1 MNKKEILQKID
12 LGNSI
17 AEYDENISQYY
28 ITTQSTLDLINDRYD
43 IVKGV
48 KGSGKTAM
56 LIAICDNQSL
66 YPQLENK
73 LLIKAIQ
80 LKGDP
85 DFKRAF
91 STVSIETSDIQK
103 LIDAWKIYLINVIW
117 KECKELFSGYEN
129 LESQLKEAGLLS
141 GKKGILDNLIYSLKR
156 VKLKFTNTFSPDGK
170 TIQTVEV
177 TPNDFN
183 ESQTSNDNANTLI
196 DFNSIFNSL
205 NELIISNSSCFWV
218 MIDRLDDAFPD
229 NRSTDT
235 LILKSLFYAYKDI
248 CGYSGFKIKIF
259 IRDDIFKT
267 ITLDKGFT
275 SLTHISAKT
284 MNSIKWE
291 RDIIEQLLVERLLY
305 NTSFADY
312 VKTQGYPTTCKK
324 LTSSERLK
332 ILFLFIKPQIDVG
345 SKNPDSIGWMI
356 NHVKDG
362 NGIYTPR
369 DIINIL
375 DKARAFQLNQLN
387 EKNEKDI
394 SESYLISANALRLA
408 FAETSK
414 EKLETQLFAEYPKYR
429 KWIESFKDQKAEHTA
444 ESLVTI
450 LGRNWK
456 SRTEKLKE
464 IGFLEEKNNSW
475 KIPFIYREGLN
486 VSQGKAK

>member
-259 IRDDIFKT
+259 ILDDIFKT

-394 SESYLISANALRLA
+394 SESYLILQKVVFLVSLLMFLQKLNEGRL
-408 FAETSK
+408 
-414 EKLETQLFAEYPKYR
+414 
-429 KWIESFKDQKAEHTA
+429 
-444 ESLVTI
+444 
-450 LGRNWK
+450 
-456 SRTEKLKE
+456 LK
-464 IGFLEEKNNSW
+464 
-475 KIPFIYREGLN
+475 
-486 VSQGKAK
+486 

>member
-66 YPQLENK
+66 YPQLEDK

-117 KECKELFSGYEN
+117 KECKELFSDYEN

-177 TPNDFN
+177 TPNDFI

-229 NRSTDT
+229 NTSTDT

-305 NTSFADY
+305 NASFADY

-394 SESYLISANALRLA
+394 SESYLISSNALRLA

>member
-1 MNKKEILQKID
+1 MHKIEILQKMN

-28 ITTQSTLDLINDRYD
+28 ITTQSALDLIDDRYD

-66 YPQLENK
+66 YPQLDNK

-91 STVSIETSDIQK
+91 STVSIDTNDIQK
-103 LIDAWKIYLINVIW
+103 LIDAWKIYLINIIW
-117 KECKELFSGYEN
+117 KECKELFSNYETLN
-129 LESQLKEAGLLS
+129 SQLKKAGLLS
-141 GKKGILDNLIYSLKR
+141 GKIGVLDNLLYSLKR

-170 TIQTVEV
+170 SIQTVELS
-177 TPNDFN
+177 PGNSS
-183 ESQTSNDNANTLI
+183 ESKIERETSTSLI
-196 DFNSIFNSL
+196 DFNNIFNL
-205 NELIISNSSCFWV
+205 LDKLIQDNLSCFWV
-218 MIDRLDDAFPD
+218 LIDRLDDAFPD
-229 NRSTDT
+229 NTSTNT

-248 CGYSGFKIKIF
+248 CGYTGFKIKIF

-275 SLTHISAKT
+275 SLTHISSKT
-284 MNSIKWE
+284 MKSIKWE

-305 NTSFADY
+305 NTCFADY
-312 VKTQGYPTTCKK
+312 VTSQGYSTDCKT
-324 LTSSERLK
+324 LSPSDRLN
-332 ILFLFIKPQIDVG
+332 ILFLFIKPQVDVG

-375 DKARAFQLNQLN
+375 DKARIFQLNQLN
-387 EKNEKDI
+387 ESNEKDI
-394 SESYLISANALRLA
+394 SEPYFISSSAIRLA
-408 FAETSK
+408 FTETSK
-414 EKLETQLFAEYPKYR
+414 EKLETQLFAEYPKCR
-429 KWIESFKDQKAEHTA
+429 KWIESFKNQKAEHTE
-444 ESLVTI
+444 ESLSKL
-450 LGRNWK
+450 LGKHWK

-464 IGFLEEKNNSW
+464 IGFLEEKNNTW

-486 VSQGKAK
+486 ISQGRAR

>member
-1 MNKKEILQKID
+1 M
-12 LGNSI
+12 
-17 AEYDENISQYY
+17 
-28 ITTQSTLDLINDRYD
+28 
-43 IVKGV
+43 
-48 KGSGKTAM
+48 
-56 LIAICDNQSL
+56 
-66 YPQLENK
+66 
-73 LLIKAIQ
+73 
-80 LKGDP
+80 
-85 DFKRAF
+85 
-91 STVSIETSDIQK
+91 
-103 LIDAWKIYLINVIW
+103 
-117 KECKELFSGYEN
+117 
-129 LESQLKEAGLLS
+129 
-141 GKKGILDNLIYSLKR
+141 DNLIYSLKR
-156 VKLKFTNTFSPDGK
+156 VKFSFANTFSPDGK

-177 TPNDFN
+177 TPSDFN
-183 ESQTSNDNANTLI
+183 ESQTPNDNANTLV
-196 DFNSIFNSL
+196 DFNSIFSSL
-205 NELIISNSSCFWV
+205 NELIINNSSCFWV

-229 NRSTDT
+229 NTSTDT

-305 NTSFADY
+305 NASFADY

-324 LTSSERLK
+324 LTPSERLK

-394 SESYLISANALRLA
+394 SESYLISSNALRLA

-414 EKLETQLFAEYPKYR
+414 EKLETQLFAEYPKCR

-444 ESLVTI
+444 ESLARI

>member
-1 MNKKEILQKID
+1 MNKKEILQEIN

-28 ITTQSTLDLINDRYD
+28 ITTQSALDLINDRYD

-56 LIAICDNQSL
+56 LIAICDNQTL
-66 YPQLENK
+66 YQQLDNK

-85 DFKRAF
+85 DFNRAF
-91 STVSIETSDIQK
+91 STVSIETGDIQK

-117 KECKELFSGYEN
+117 KECKELFSNYEN
-129 LESQLKEAGLLS
+129 LESRLKEAGLLS
-141 GKKGILDNLIYSLKR
+141 GKKSVLENLLYSLKR
-156 VKLKFTNTFSPDGK
+156 VKLKFTNTFSPDGQ

-177 TPNDFN
+177 SPSDFN
-183 ESQTSNDNANTLI
+183 ETQMAYENTTSLI
-196 DFNSIFNSL
+196 DFNGIFNSL
-205 NELIISNSSCFWV
+205 DELITNNSSCFWV
-218 MIDRLDDAFPD
+218 LIDRLDDAFPD
-229 NRSTDT
+229 STPT
-235 LILKSLFYAYKDI
+235 NLLILKSLFYAYKDI

-267 ITLDKGFT
+267 ITLEKGFT
-275 SLTHISAKT
+275 SLTHISSKT
-284 MNSIKWE
+284 MKSIKWE

-312 VKTQGYPTTCKK
+312 VKTQGHPTDCKN
-324 LTSSERLK
+324 LTPAERLA

-345 SKNPDSIGWMI
+345 SKNPDSIGWII

-375 DKARAFQLNQLN
+375 DKARAFQLDQLN
-387 EKNEKDI
+387 KNNETDI
-394 SESYLISANALRLA
+394 SEAYFLSAGPIRLA
-408 FAETSK
+408 FSETSK

-429 KWIESFKDQKAEHTA
+429 KWIEAFRNQKAEHSK
-444 ESLVTI
+444 ESLSKI

-464 IGFLEEKNNSW
+464 IGFLEEKSDTW

-486 VSQGKAK
+486 ISQGKAI

>member
-259 IRDDIFKT
+259 ILDDIFKT

>member
-259 IRDDIFKT
+259 ILDDIFKT

-375 DKARAFQLNQLN
+375 DKARALQLNQLN

>member
-1 MNKKEILQKID
+1 M
-12 LGNSI
+12 
-17 AEYDENISQYY
+17 
-28 ITTQSTLDLINDRYD
+28 
-43 IVKGV
+43 
-48 KGSGKTAM
+48 
-56 LIAICDNQSL
+56 
-66 YPQLENK
+66 
-73 LLIKAIQ
+73 LIKAIQ

-259 IRDDIFKT
+259 ILDDIFKT